1 MSRTQRLLT
10 VLAVALAAVG
20 MAAAPAQA
28 ATAVVQFTYI
38 QYDSPGSDTGTNASI
53 NAEYV
58 RVTNKSSFRVLMT
71 GWTVRDAQS
80 HVYTFQTGFSLPAGK
95 TVIVHTGKG
104 TNGYPSYWDRYQQR
118 GYYVWNNTG
127 DTATL
132 KSASG
137 RIYDVCRWYSV
148 GTGRTYC

>member
-20 MAAAPAQA
+20 IAAVPAQA

-118 GYYVWNNTG
+118 GWYVWNNTG

-132 KSASG
+132 RDASG
-137 RIYDVCRWYSV
+137 RLLDRC
-148 GTGRTYC
+148 TYKGKSQGYVFC